1 MILSLRV
8 KSKGAKEHNAIIED
22 SRFFFEYEAL
32 LIPTVML
39 KFKLDLLSVML

>member
-8 KSKGAKEHNAIIED
+8 KSKGAKECNAIIED
-22 SRFFFEYEAL
+22 SRFFVEYEAL
-32 LIPTVML
+32 LILML